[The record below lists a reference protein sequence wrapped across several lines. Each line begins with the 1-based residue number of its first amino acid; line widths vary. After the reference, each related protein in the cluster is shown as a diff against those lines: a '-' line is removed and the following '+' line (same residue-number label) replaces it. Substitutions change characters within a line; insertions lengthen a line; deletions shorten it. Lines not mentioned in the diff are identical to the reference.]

1 MLLLS
6 IGTKERGLLFSEK
19 TGFHPSRLL
28 ADPESN
34 SYAPL
39 GMKKG
44 MKETFFSKETPYA
57 IWEDIKTGRIE
68 TLKGVMKVWTKQKL
82 WIPPQQDQAFQQGG
96 IVIFD
101 GKKVVWVWRDPAT
114 GAHADLKEVVRVATA
129 LAMSESVKSS

>member
-6 IGTKERGLLFSEK
+6 IGTKERGLEFCER
-19 TGFHPSRLL
+19 TGFDSSRLL

-44 MKETFFSKETPYA
+44 VKETFFSKETPNA
-57 IWEDIKTGRIE
+57 IWEDMKTGRIE
-68 TLKGVMKVWTKQKL
+68 TLKGVMKVWIKQKL

-96 IVIFD
+96 VVIFD
-101 GKKVVWVWRDPAT
+101 GEKVVWVWRDPAT

-129 LAMSESVKSS
+129 LASVKSS